1 MGVGDR
7 RILWLMAA
15 PFLVGV
21 TALILAPAFGSLAM
35 AFYEWDLVR
44 PPRFVGSANL
54 RELIGDPVFRITLR
68 NSLLY
73 VAAAVPLRLVG
84 ALGIALV
91 LHGRGRVKAAGRV
104 SVLIPT
110 VIPDAAY
117 ALVWLWI
124 LNPLYGPLNL
134 ALGAAGLP
142 DARLVL
148 AGDAGQ
154 MGRRDHGGVPTRRGC
169 PDRVDRTGLR
179 ARGAPR
185 DRRDQRSRTA
195 GAGSFG

>member
-1 MGVGDR
+1 MGAGDR

-73 VAAAVPLRLVG
+73 VAASVPLRLVG

-91 LHGRGRVKAAGRV
+91 LH
-104 SVLIPT
+104 
-110 VIPDAAY
+110 
-117 ALVWLWI
+117 
-124 LNPLYGPLNL
+124 
-134 ALGAAGLP
+134 
-142 DARLVL
+142 
-148 AGDAGQ
+148 
-154 MGRRDHGGVPTRRGC
+154 
-169 PDRVDRTGLR
+169 
-179 ARGAPR
+179 
-185 DRRDQRSRTA
+185 
-195 GAGSFG
+195 

>member
-142 DARLVL
+142 TPAWLSQ
-148 AGDAGQ
+148 AIS
-154 MGRRDHGGVPTRRGC
+154 T
-169 PDRVDRTGLR
+169 
-179 ARGAPR
+179 
-185 DRRDQRSRTA
+185 
-195 GAGSFG
+195 